1 MRWVDGITDLMDMS
15 LSKLQELVMDR
26 EAWRASVN
34 GVAKSQTRLSNWTEV
49 NWIYFSY
56 NFICH
61 LLMILIKNVFSQS
74 STSSF
79 GFVLHIILKI
89 LISMLENLCLCTH
102 IYLCVCL
109 STSTVYTV
117 CMLFIQI
124 FCFLFGIFIYNFLI
138 YDIVSQHLYMLQSDH
153 HHRLITIIIIQ
164 LNLFTH
170 LRTLFPA
177 NNHYSDLKIHEF
189 FVCSFVCFGCVDSK

>member
-1 MRWVDGITDLMDMS
+1 MLLCQQRSIQ
-15 LSKLQELVMDR
+15 SKLF
-26 EAWRASVN
+26 
-34 GVAKSQTRLSNWTEV
+34 
-49 NWIYFSY
+49 IY
-56 NFICH
+56 H

-124 FCFLFGIFIYNFLI
+124 FCFLFGIFIYNFLV

-153 HHRLITIIIIQ
+153 HHKLITIIIIQ

-170 LRTLFPA
+170 LPTLFPA
-177 NNHYSDLKIHEF
+177 NNHYSDLKIHDF
-189 FVCSFVCFGCVDSK
+189 FVCSFVCFGCVDSKQFQSCLTLGDTMDCILLGSSVQARIPEWVAMPSSRGSS